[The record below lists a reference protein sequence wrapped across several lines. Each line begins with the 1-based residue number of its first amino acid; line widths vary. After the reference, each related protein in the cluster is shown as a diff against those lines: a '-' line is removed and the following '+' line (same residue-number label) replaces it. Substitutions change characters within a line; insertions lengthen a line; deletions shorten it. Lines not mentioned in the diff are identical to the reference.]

1 MPPKCPIC
9 GSNKIA
15 VYLRGMPAYSEKL
28 QKDLD
33 EGKVILGG
41 CCVSDDDPFYACVD
55 CKTDFYNPSNN
66 LNHESSHF
74 RDRDY

>member
-15 VYLRGMPAYSEKL
+15 VYLKGMSAFSEKL

-33 EGKVILGG
+33 KGKVILG
-41 CCVSDDDPFYACVD
+41 CCISDDDPFCACVD
-55 CKTDFYNPSNN
+55 CKIEFYKQ
-66 LNHESSHF
+66 LNF
-74 RDRDY
+74 